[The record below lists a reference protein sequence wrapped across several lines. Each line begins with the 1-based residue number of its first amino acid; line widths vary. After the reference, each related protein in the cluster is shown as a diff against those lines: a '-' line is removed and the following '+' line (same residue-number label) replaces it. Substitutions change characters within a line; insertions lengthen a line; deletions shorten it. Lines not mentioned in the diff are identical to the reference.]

1 MGYTSEM
8 AEGLLT
14 VYTQGTPDMAGQLV
28 VQLSDGSYITKRAT
42 YGSGLLVHV
51 EDMLLHLLKTEFN
64 TLDAIPVN
72 SKIIFYGNW
81 SPCKYCMSVT
91 IPTKLNEMDIVNRNQ
106 RVRFRF
112 KQYYTQSAWESAGK
126 GVRQGSGGHFF
137 WDSNEEADT
146 AYESITNLYGK
157 FPMKSRST
165 ESQVVTSISPRVAFI
180 HGLGSSRT
188 TTRWNEDFRGKIFSD
203 GRLVT

>member
-1 MGYTSEM
+1 MGKTSEM
-8 AEGLLT
+8 AEGLLA
-14 VYTQGTPDMAGQLV
+14 VYTQGALDMAGQLV
-28 VQLSDGSYITKRAT
+28 VQLSDGSYITKRAA

-51 EDMLLHLLKTEFN
+51 EDMLLHLLKTEFT

-72 SKIIFYGNW
+72 SKIIFYGHW
-81 SPCKYCMSVT
+81 SPCKHCMSVT
-91 IPTKLNEMDIVNRNQ
+91 IPSKLGEMDIVNRNQ

-112 KQYYTQSAWESAGK
+112 NQYYTTSAWESAGK

-137 WDSNEEADT
+137 WDSNEEADA
-146 AYESITNLYGK
+146 AYANLSNLYGK

-165 ESQVVTSISPRVAFI
+165 ESEVITSTSPRVAFI
-180 HGLGSSRT
+180 SGLKASRSI
-188 TTRWNEDFRGKIFSD
+188 TRWNESYRGKIFSD